1 MINMKRTTA
10 VIIILVIFLTLVG
23 IMYRLSRTLEKK
35 RVESDNINAPLITLA
50 PALSQGP
57 VSEMTGLVKLVTQ
70 GQVSAY
76 VPNDQITVLV
86 EASTPDTPV
95 IGYDIVI
102 PYNPEIMSYSS
113 AQSSDERF
121 TLIANQKN
129 NTLVITGVKKPEHKE
144 KITLSSTVLAKVTFK
159 ALRKAHYEMKPLFGL
174 NKTNDTNLMSEKGND
189 ITGKVQGMAINIGT
203 PVTVTKD
210 KNVSID
216 GGLELLLTSTTT
228 IPKNCADCMETTQL
242 EVINGGARQTIS
254 YRFGG
259 FAGFHQNSQEA
270 FNTIFVVTKITDGAV
285 SLIYIP
291 KGN

>member
-1 MINMKRTTA
+1 MKRTTA
-10 VIIILVIFLTLVG
+10 AIIILIVLLILIG
-23 IMYRLSRTLEKK
+23 IIYRLSRTDKK
-35 RVESDNINAPLITLA
+35 SSVHPTVSPVTSITLA
-50 PALSQGP
+50 PALSQAP
-57 VSEMTGLVKLVTQ
+57 ASEITGLVKLVSQ

-86 EASTPDTPV
+86 EASTSSTPV

-102 PYNPEIMSYSS
+102 PYNPEIMAFSS
-113 AQSSDERF
+113 AQSSDDRF

-129 NTLVITGVKKPEHKE
+129 NTLVITGVKKPEQKE

-159 ALRKAHYEMKPLFGL
+159 ALRKAHYEMTPLFGL
-174 NKTNDTNLMSEKGND
+174 HKTNDTNLMSEKGND
-189 ITGKVQGMAINIGT
+189 ITGKVQGIAINIGT
-203 PVTVTKD
+203 PITVTKD

-216 GGLELLLTSTTT
+216 GGLELSLTSTTT

-242 EVINGGARQTIS
+242 EVISGGARQSIS

-270 FNTIFVVTKITDGAV
+270 FNTIFVVTKITDGGV